1 MIHRPSDHQREK
13 YEKDERE
20 EKGDASLKLA
30 VVGSINIDQTV
41 TAERIPL
48 KGETL
53 PGGSL
58 RYIPGGKGANQAVAM
73 AKLGAE
79 VEMFGCVGDDDNG
92 RQMVENLIA
101 NGGKTD
107 HIKVAEG
114 TPTGIA
120 IITVGDHDNTII
132 VVEGANG
139 LVDRVYIDSVKDAL
153 LGYDMVVLQ
162 HEIPLDT
169 VHYVVELCAEHGIPT
184 VLNPAPAAEVPMDI
198 IEKVTYLTPNEH
210 EAVLI
215 FGEERSTEELL
226 KAYPEKLVITQGSR
240 GVSVGL
246 ATGEVLTV
254 PARKTEVVDTTG
266 AGDTL
271 NGAFC
276 VRISQGSSIPDAL
289 LYANTAAS
297 LSTEKFGAQSGMPTA
312 AEVEKNLG
320 DVK

>member
-1 MIHRPSDHQREK
+1 
-13 YEKDERE
+13 
-20 EKGDASLKLA
+20 LKKIA

-53 PGGSL
+53 SGGSL

-92 RQMVENLIA
+92 RKMVENLTA
-101 NGGKTD
+101 NGVKTS
-107 HIKVAEG
+107 HIRVTADV
-114 TPTGIA
+114 PTGIA

-139 LVDRVYIDSVKDAL
+139 QVDRAYIDSVKDVL

-169 VHYVVELCAEHGIPT
+169 VHYVVELCAAHAIPT
-184 VLNPAPAAEVPMDI
+184 ILNPAPAAEVPMDI
-198 IEKVTYLTPNEH
+198 IDKVTYLTPNEH

-215 FGEERSTEELL
+215 FGRERSTEDLL

-246 ATGEVLTV
+246 SGGEVLNV
-254 PARKTEVVDTTG
+254 PARKATVVDTTG

-276 VRISQGSSIPDAL
+276 VKIAEGCGIAEAL
-289 LYANTAAS
+289 RYANAAAS
-297 LSTEKFGAQSGMPTA
+297 LSIGKFGAQSGMPTA
-312 AEVEKNLG
+312 LELAKAMEDDIKSTAH
-320 DVK
+320 